1 MRMLFGL
8 VLLAGIA
15 LAGGAVYLAKDRIG
29 EYQMANA
36 QAQAAL
42 AQIVPTVNV
51 FVADKPLK
59 YGQQLKRDD
68 VRQVAWPQNA
78 IPEGAFIDPEIL
90 FPENNDELR
99 VVLRAIEKD
108 EAIMAVK
115 VTEPG
120 QDTGLTSRLERGTRA
135 FTIKVDVSSGVSGFL
150 RPGDR
155 VDVYWTGRINIEGAS
170 QRGSG
175 DVTKLIQAGI
185 QLIAIDQSAG
195 GERRG
200 GDEGDGEES
209 DQCAALK
216 EMKAMTEAIN
226 PAVGDALSGILVV
239 EAVLLAKGWGLDEW
253 GEMYKDLPSK
263 QVKVM
268 VKDRAVITTTNAER
282 IAVTPNG
289 EFIFVCVR
297 AIRMTDACIW
307 CIQGCKRRSTRLLPS
322 MGRTRGL
329 SRGRV
334 GRRTS

>member
-195 GERRG
+195 GERS
-200 GDEGDGEES
+200 EAAIA
-209 DQCAALK
+209 QTVTVAVKPNQVAALAQAQSTGK
-216 EMKAMTEAIN
+216 LSLSL
-226 PAVGDALSGILVV
+226 VGAEDDTIASSIEVDQRSLLGIQN
-239 EAVLLAKGWGLDEW
+239 ET
-253 GEMYKDLPSK
+253 
-263 QVKVM
+263 VKVEIE
-268 VKDRAVITTTNAER
+268 KEK
-282 IAVTPNG
+282 
-289 EFIFVCVR
+289 VCT
-297 AIRMTDACIW
+297 I
-307 CIQGCKRRSTRLLPS
+307 
-322 MGRTRGL
+322 RTR
-329 SRGRV
+329 RGAEV
-334 GRRTS
+334 MEIPIPCTN